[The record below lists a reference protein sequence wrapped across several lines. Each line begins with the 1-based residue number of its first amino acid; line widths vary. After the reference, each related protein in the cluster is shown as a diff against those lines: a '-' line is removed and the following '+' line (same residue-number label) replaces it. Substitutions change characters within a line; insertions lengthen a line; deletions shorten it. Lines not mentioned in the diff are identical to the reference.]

1 MVNVLKLMKSQV
13 AFHAEG
19 QLLLFPRL
27 LCWPD
32 DAFSV
37 IDQPAPG
44 LASVLVAPL
53 FDVNNGQKPRD
64 ELRCFA
70 VSADRQ
76 FAALVTVAIDDL
88 HNLDSNSVWQRVCD
102 QVENERALIREISS
116 DWSMQPPVDCLAGWC
131 NSSAWLKH
139 TTTDAI
145 HPLARTMARRMRD
158 GSRFNAQELI
168 DAEADAQL
176 HVERLIKSGV
186 SQVVSAMDPELA
198 ALFFARPNLPMSVV
212 YGLAHL
218 ASQCGVAAL
227 RFAMQAL
234 RTEAISLLD
243 LARSAP
249 VDAVGRAV
257 FETICKGF
265 SLPRTLQAQGISKA
279 VHRRTLHC
287 VQPALTVSNGANE
300 FSELPLSGSNWRI
313 TMGLAKQLPF
323 ELWPNEG
330 TEWREFIAVTAMI
343 HAFGLGR
350 KLLVRLFRWCAVG
363 HYADCSLRFSL
374 LLKQTQALITAAD
387 RLGSFK
393 LGSEAALSIALNM
406 APINARRSDPLKQ
419 VEAAL
424 DTREVGRT
432 LVELALFTGRN
443 LEPWVAGLF
452 KFHPGIPRTFEAD
465 LHVDILPL
473 RTFREIVDHGCDS
486 GTCLHNGAI
495 AIQYAACGVALYAAY
510 DVQGD
515 LLGTF
520 GLRLKDDQSRPEVN
534 LTQVTGMFNETASPS
549 LYRCATRLAKSF
561 SSDSLGDWR
570 MFAAQV
576 DKFRRAAGAS

>member
-1 MVNVLKLMKSQV
+1 MKSQV
-13 AFHAEG
+13 AFHADG

-44 LASVLVAPL
+44 LASVLVAPV

-102 QVENERALIREISS
+102 QVENERALIREILS

-131 NSSAWLKH
+131 NSSAWLKL

-145 HPLARTMARRMRD
+145 HPLARTMARRIGD

-176 HVERLIKSGV
+176 HVERLIKNGV
-186 SQVVSAMDPELA
+186 GQVVSAMNPEFA

-212 YGLAHL
+212 CGLAQL

-227 RFAMQAL
+227 QFAMQAL
-234 RTEAISLLD
+234 KTEAISLLD

-249 VDAVGRAV
+249 VDPVGRAV
-257 FETICKGF
+257 FETICNGF

-279 VHRRTLHC
+279 AHRRTMHC
-287 VQPALTVSNGANE
+287 VRHDLTVTNGTSE
-300 FSELPLSGSNWRI
+300 FSELPLSGRNWRI
-313 TMGLAKQLPF
+313 TMGIAKQLPF

-330 TEWREFIAVTAMI
+330 TEWREFIAVTRMI

-350 KLLVRLFRWCAVG
+350 KLLVRLLRWCAAG
-363 HYADCSLRFSL
+363 HYADCSLRL
-374 LLKQTQALITAAD
+374 TMLLKQAQALTTAAD
-387 RLGSFK
+387 QLGGFE
-393 LGSEAALSIALNM
+393 LGIEAALSIALNM

-419 VEAAL
+419 VESAL

-432 LVELALFTGRN
+432 LVELALFTGLD

-452 KFHPGIPRTFEAD
+452 SVHPDLPRTFQIDPHIDVQA
-465 LHVDILPL
+465 LK
-473 RTFREIVDHGCDS
+473 TFREVVDHGCDS
-486 GTCLHNGAI
+486 GTCLQHGAI
-495 AIQYAACGVALYAAY
+495 AIQYAACGVALYAAR
-510 DVQGD
+510 DAQGE
-515 LLGTF
+515 LLGTL
-520 GLRLKDDQSRPEVN
+520 GLRLKVDDSRPAVN
-534 LTQVTGMFNETASPS
+534 VTQVTGMFNETAAPS
-549 LYRCATRLAKSF
+549 LYRCATRLAKSY
-561 SSDSLGDWR
+561 SADSLGDWR
-570 MFAAQV
+570 MFAAQI
-576 DKFRRAAGAS
+576 DKFRQAAGASL